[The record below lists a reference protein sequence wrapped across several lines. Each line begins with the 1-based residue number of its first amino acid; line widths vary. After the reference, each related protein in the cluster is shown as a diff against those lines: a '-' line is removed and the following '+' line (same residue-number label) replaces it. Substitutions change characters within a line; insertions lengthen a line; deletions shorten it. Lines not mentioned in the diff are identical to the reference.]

1 MAAKHSR
8 FAWAGKVTNP
18 VQLGGIETSVL
29 DNGPGRGL
37 RIAWVNTG
45 SPLRYKVILD
55 RAMDIA
61 EAFHGEHSLAWLSHG
76 GVTAPRPDA
85 NRGFE
90 WLYSFGGGLVTTCGL
105 THIGGPESDDEEER
119 GLHGRISNMPATLE
133 SIVQP
138 DPAAGRLDM
147 SITATVKQSRV
158 FGPNLELRRTIAG
171 TLGQPVIRISDR
183 VTNLGNEPVPHMVLY
198 HCNFGWPLVDAGADI
213 VWKGTMR
220 SFGREGDDALF
231 NSRHNCRKCNPVI
244 DAHNGTGEACGYLD
258 PAADR
263 SGISTVG
270 IHNRRL
276 ALALA
281 MTFKKRDLPFVT
293 NWQHWGNGE
302 YVCALEPG
310 TNPPIG
316 RNAARKQ
323 RKLRH
328 LAPGKSRTYELVIA
342 TAAGRGKCAALLG
355 K

>member
-1 MAAKHSR
+1 MPSIRFLAAIFLIAVFEPTAADINEEIFAAAESGHTSEVERLIKAGADVNTYRMYRIHGIGSNWDSKNALMMAAINGHSD
-8 FAWAGKVTNP
+8 V
-18 VQLGGIETSVL
+18 VQLLI
-29 DNGPGRGL
+29 
-37 RIAWVNTG
+37 
-45 SPLRYKVILD
+45 
-55 RAMDIA
+55 
-61 EAFHGEHSLAWLSHG
+61 
-76 GVTAPRPDA
+76 
-85 NRGFE
+85 
-90 WLYSFGGGLVTTCGL
+90 
-105 THIGGPESDDEEER
+105 
-119 GLHGRISNMPATLE
+119 
-133 SIVQP
+133 
-138 DPAAGRLDM
+138 
-147 SITATVKQSRV
+147 
-158 FGPNLELRRTIAG
+158 
-171 TLGQPVIRISDR
+171 
-183 VTNLGNEPVPHMVLY
+183 
-198 HCNFGWPLVDAGADI
+198 DAGADI